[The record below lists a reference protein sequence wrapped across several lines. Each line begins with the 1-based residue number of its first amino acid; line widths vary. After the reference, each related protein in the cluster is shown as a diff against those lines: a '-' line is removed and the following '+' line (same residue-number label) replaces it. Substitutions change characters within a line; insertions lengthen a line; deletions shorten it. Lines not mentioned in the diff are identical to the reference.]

1 MILTGS
7 AIDLAVG
14 ERQIVITPYDKR
26 QLNPNSYNYR
36 LGSILLVPH
45 TKNDSVEIE
54 YEEIT
59 IPENGYRLEP
69 GKTYLGHTHEI
80 LGSDVFAMSLIGR
93 SSIGRLGLFLQVS
106 ANLGHVGSCHRWTLE
121 LVSAKPFILYPE
133 MKIGQISFWQVDGN
147 SNAYLSGYSQFD
159 KPEISR
165 LSKKIE
171 TTK

>member
-7 AIDLAVG
+7 AIDSAVG
-14 ERQIVITPYDKR
+14 EGQIVITPYDQR

-36 LGSILLVPH
+36 LGRTLLVPRAAG
-45 TKNDSVEIE
+45 DSIDIE
-54 YEEIT
+54 YEELT
-59 IPENGYRLEP
+59 IPESGYRLEP
-69 GKTYLGHTHEI
+69 GRTYLGHTYEI

-133 MKIGQISFWQVDGN
+133 MKIGQISFWHVDGH
-147 SNAYLSGYSQFD
+147 SNAYLSGYSQFN

-165 LSKKIE
+165 LSKK
-171 TTK
+171 